1 MAAFHYFYIYCFYFP
16 LSSVNLWPDW
26 TIWVTRWVSYKKQE
40 LLTLPEHLGSLPLF
54 GGIHV
59 ADPFSCLCC
68 MFCLVFI
75 LGLVPNIVYVSLDC
89 SFFMFCLVFILCLVP
104 TIVYVSLDCSFFI
117 TTHHS
122 RFYYAYFF
130 YMFVVCINL
139 PIIFKTN
146 KWNVSVKLTFFLW
159 SHRLILSGINEL
171 TLILKIIGQSDV
183 KQ

>member
-1 MAAFHYFYIYCFYFP
+1 MAAFLYFYIYCFYFP

-40 LLTLPEHLGSLPLF
+40 LLTLPEHLGSLPLLV
-54 GGIHV
+54 GSMLLILLV
-59 ADPFSCLCC
+59 VCVY

-75 LGLVPNIVYVSLDC
+75 LCLVPNIVYVSLDC

-117 TTHHS
+117 THHS
-122 RFYYAYFF
+122 RFSYVYFF